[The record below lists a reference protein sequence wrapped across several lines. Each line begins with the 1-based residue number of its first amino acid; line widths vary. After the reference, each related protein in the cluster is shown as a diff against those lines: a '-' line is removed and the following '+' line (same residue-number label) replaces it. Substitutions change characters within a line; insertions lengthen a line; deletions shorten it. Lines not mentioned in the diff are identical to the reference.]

1 MRLFYQWFFF
11 FFLAKRK
18 RCQEFRQKCQSL
30 VMIFKLNGNEKY
42 ESGGDLIC
50 KYGPRK
56 RYLEQGE
63 ELVRLEEREKK

>member
-1 MRLFYQWFFF
+1 
-11 FFLAKRK
+11 
-18 RCQEFRQKCQSL
+18 
-30 VMIFKLNGNEKY
+30 MIFKLNGNEKY